1 LGRVPVWRKSVA
13 WRARSAAAAGGAA
26 GKSQARLPPAATPPV
41 SSDGTAFRSAPRN
54 RPQQPFPAAPATA
67 ASTSYSVVLDQ
78 NSQLYALEVPPYC
91 ATFHL
96 CSGPTKTAVV
106 SAVVCVVF
114 GPDIPHPFPLFPL
127 RVKCAE
133 RAKMLELLENFW
145 SERRDLN
152 SGPPVPQT
160 GALAELAMPR

>member
-1 LGRVPVWRKSVA
+1 MVVSASGHGQILPSS
-13 WRARSAAAAGGAA
+13 RASDN
-26 GKSQARLPPAATPPV
+26 PPSLV
-41 SSDGTAFRSAPRN
+41 N
-54 RPQQPFPAAPATA
+54 NPQ
-67 ASTSYSVVLDQ
+67 LR
-78 NSQLYALEVPPYC
+78 ALEVLTHR
-91 ATFHL
+91 AAFHL
-96 CSGPTKTAVV
+96 CSKQPKTAVV

-160 GALAELAMPR
+160 GVLAEPGDALDDAIYFMTRVVVQPVADRQ